1 MRSAGKP
8 VPAMKAVAQE
18 MDVPLLDIYIPTP
31 ATG

>member
-18 MDVPLLDIYIPTP
+18 MDVPLLDIYSDTRD
-31 ATG
+31 